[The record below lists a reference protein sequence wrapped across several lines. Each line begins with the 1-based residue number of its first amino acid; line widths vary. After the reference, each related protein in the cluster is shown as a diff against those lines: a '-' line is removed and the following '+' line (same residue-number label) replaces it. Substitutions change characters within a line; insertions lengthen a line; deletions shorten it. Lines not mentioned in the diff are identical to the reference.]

1 MDSAWVFICRQT
13 RILSSDTDIRG
24 PGEAFYQQLTGAL
37 PLNTRSSRSRWR
49 ACPRTCQDRDGE
61 KHLKPTLSSAFSNF
75 LLGQQTVPTCANR
88 RHSCLSRHRGGEIKT
103 TMREKETDR
112 VRETWFQHS
121 IREKFSPQF
130 SLLQC
135 QNCCTCRYLLC
146 LTLCLWHKMSA
157 LIRQNKFLVNTEGGE
172 TADCLFCLLESTEW
186 SRNRE

>member
-1 MDSAWVFICRQT
+1 M
-13 RILSSDTDIRG
+13 
-24 PGEAFYQQLTGAL
+24 
-37 PLNTRSSRSRWR
+37 
-49 ACPRTCQDRDGE
+49 
-61 KHLKPTLSSAFSNF
+61 KPTLSSAFSNF

-88 RHSCLSRHRGGEIKT
+88 RHSCLSRHRGGETKR

-112 VRETWFQHS
+112 MRETWFQHS
-121 IREKFSPQF
+121 IRETFSPQF

-172 TADCLFCLLESTEW
+172 TVVCSVYLNPRNDHGTGNKEVHSLNLELW
-186 SRNRE
+186 LIMLC